1 MNPEEKARALLS
13 YLEGLCDFL
22 INKELDYGN
31 YRHMGATITAAILQ
45 AGVNWYATVKPRVD
59 RLRSTFPEAATTT
72 GFLELLDQ
80 RGHVELLDWNDKEK
94 PNRILGLARFLQ
106 EEKVENEAEL
116 QNWLREPENG
126 SRLMGLRGV
135 GDKTVDFL
143 QMLVGIPTNAVDRHL
158 YGLLSDAGIDA
169 KGYQEAHEIIDRAAD
184 LAGID
189 RIVFDF
195 SIWKYMSGKSKNR
208 KRKTK
213 EPPCQKN
220 RRVEIVVK
228 KG

>member
-1 MNPEEKARALLS
+1 MSPEEKARALLA
-13 YLEGLCDFL
+13 YIEGLPDFR

-31 YRHMGATITAAILQ
+31 YGHMGATITAAILQ

-80 RGHVELLDWNDKEK
+80 RGHVELLDWNHKEK

-116 QNWLREPENG
+116 RNWLRDPKNG

-158 YGLLSDAGIDA
+158 YGLLSDAGIEA

-195 SIWKYMSGKSKNR
+195 SIWQYMSEKSKKR
-208 KRKTK
+208 KRKG
-213 EPPCQKN
+213 PPC
-220 RRVEIVVK
+220 
-228 KG
+228 G